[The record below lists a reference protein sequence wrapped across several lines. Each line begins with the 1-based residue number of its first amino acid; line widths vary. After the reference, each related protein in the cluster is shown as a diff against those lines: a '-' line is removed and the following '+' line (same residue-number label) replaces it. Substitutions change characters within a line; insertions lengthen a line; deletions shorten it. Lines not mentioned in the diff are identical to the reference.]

1 MGPRAKIRGSLAVL
15 TVVALAAGI
24 PWWRAAG
31 RDESRHRRAVQFTGT
46 WSVFSHDRG
55 KELRSDSALV
65 TWHAGDEQSYS
76 HVHHGGKYNSEPII
90 LGPGTHLLIIKIEVD
105 TATETTCA
113 IVLGG
118 NVGNVKDTSATGR
131 CSRSVTI
138 VVK

>member
-1 MGPRAKIRGSLAVL
+1 MRNVSEMKAISAEIKVTFEVPEGTPDHESEWTTGMIRPKSI
-15 TVVALAAGI
+15 TVSA
-24 PWWRAAG
+24 
-31 RDESRHRRAVQFTGT
+31 Q
-46 WSVFSHDRG
+46 DRG

-76 HVHHGGKYNSEPII
+76 HVHHGGKYSSEPII